1 MLANAAIVEAVT
13 AAIKELQLPL
23 VVVDPV
29 IVSKTG
35 TRLLDDDG
43 IQMMKAELLPCCAVV
58 TPNIPEAEVLTGRR
72 LESIEQVRAA
82 AVEIHRLGASA
93 VVVTGGHASGDDIV
107 DLLFDG
113 AMFTELQVTR
123 IHTPHTHGTGCTFAS
138 AIAANLAL
146 GHSVIDAVV
155 NAQSYV
161 RGAIQQ
167 AVPIGRGHGSLNH
180 FWKWSDGMG

>member
-1 MLANAAIVEAVT
+1 
-13 AAIKELQLPL
+13 
-23 VVVDPV
+23 
-29 IVSKTG
+29 
-35 TRLLDDDG
+35 
-43 IQMMKAELLPCCAVV
+43 
-58 TPNIPEAEVLTGRR
+58 
-72 LESIEQVRAA
+72 VRAA

-155 NAQSYV
+155 RGQAYV
-161 RGAIQQ
+161 TGAIEH
-167 AVPIGRGHGSLNH
+167 ALSIGQGHGPLNH
-180 FWKWSDGMG
+180 FWRIGSWRNPFILVLCLSFWRLARIDSSSAG